1 MKSWFARGAGFA
13 ALLFLLTGLM
23 TAPAFAHHARSG
35 YDLSKTVTLKAT
47 VTKVEW
53 TNPHALIYF
62 DVTDGSGR
70 LQNWHAITGGPSRM
84 SRYGWTSDTLKAGDQ
99 ITITGNPTKEGT
111 AEIWLTRILL
121 PDGRE
126 VVMHR

>member
-1 MKSWFARGAGFA
+1 MKSWFARVAGFA
-13 ALLFLLTGLM
+13 ALLFLLTGPV
-23 TAPAFAHHARSG
+23 TGPAFAHHARSG
-35 YDLSKTVTLKAT
+35 YDLAKTVTLKAT

-62 DVTDGSGR
+62 DVSDTGGR
-70 LQNWHAITGGPSRM
+70 VQNWHAITGGPSRM
-84 SRYGWTSDTLKAGDQ
+84 SRYGWTSETLKPGDQ

-111 AEIWLTRILL
+111 SEIWLTRILL

>member
-1 MKSWFARGAGFA
+1 MKLWFTRIGRFA
-13 ALLFLLTGLM
+13 AVLFLLTGLI
-23 TAPAFAHHARSG
+23 AGSALAHHARSG

-47 VTKVEW
+47 VTKIDW

-62 DVTDGSGR
+62 DVTDSGR
-70 LQNWHAITGGPSRM
+70 VQNWHAITGGPSRL
-84 SRYGWTSDTLKAGDQ
+84 SRYGWTDETLKAGDQ

-111 AEIWLTRILL
+111 NEIWLTRILL
-121 PDGRE
+121 PNGRE